1 MLLTLM
7 SYSFFRFAFS
17 TAINRML
24 ANTFSPPKESLS
36 KQSQDSPRS
45 STMPAIA
52 NAPSGVKKH
61 STPISTNCRTISPK
75 QCSKPV
81 VNFAEITKTKPVE
94 MSILPTRKGA
104 AGVLCQGHHFEFR
117 YTRQH
122 HKVYRCAWHS
132 THSCQAQVLLHN
144 KLFYIIHD
152 KHTHSESSKLHP
164 DILGKTTLKTNN

>member
-1 MLLTLM
+1 MCVVSHIIMLILK
-7 SYSFFRFAFS
+7 
-17 TAINRML
+17 AINRML
-24 ANTFSPPKESLS
+24 ANTFSPPKESPS

-52 NAPSGVKKH
+52 SAPSGVKKH
-61 STPISTNCRTISPK
+61 STLISTNCRTISPK
-75 QCSKPV
+75 QSSKPV